1 MSKYFF
7 NISGKKIFIAGH
19 NGMVGSAI
27 LRYLLKEECIVQTVD
42 RSILDLTNQRD
53 VSEWF
58 EMNLPDVVILC
69 AAKVGGIFAND
80 QSPVDF
86 LSQNLMIQTN
96 VIDAAFKANVE
107 KLIFLGSSC
116 IYPRDALQ
124 PIREESL
131 LSGHLEPTNEWYA
144 IAKIAGIKLCQ
155 AYRKQYEKD
164 YISAMPTNLYGP
176 GDNYNLNTS
185 HVIPALLRKSH
196 EAKIEN
202 HTYMKVWG
210 TGKVRREFLHVDDCA
225 TAVIHLLKYYSASEH
240 INIGTGADITIK
252 ELAETINSI
261 TGFSGKIK
269 FDSSKPDGT
278 PRKILNISKIQSL
291 NWHPSIDLINGLK
304 SVYDDFLKL

>member
-96 VIDAAFKANVE
+96 VIDAAFKVNVE

-131 LSGHLEPTNEWYA
+131 LCGQLKPTNEWYA

-155 AYRKQYEKD
+155 AYRKQYKKD

-185 HVIPALLRKSH
+185 HVIPALLRKSY

-202 HTYMKVWG
+202 HAYMKVWG

-225 TAVIHLLKYYSASEH
+225 AAVIHLLKYYSASEH
-240 INIGTGADITIK
+240 INIGTGEDITIK

-261 TGFSGKIK
+261 TGFRGKIK

-278 PRKILNISKIQSL
+278 PRKLLNISKIQSL

-304 SVYDDFLKL
+304 RTYDDFIKL

>member
-225 TAVIHLLKYYSASEH
+225 KAVIHLLKYYSASEH